1 MVRSQE
7 FIGGVIRS
15 CLGECSLQNSDQ
27 NLLRDSHYQIGDRT
41 ILLKGNVPGFG
52 GLAPHSAVV
61 MTLAVNG
68 IIRKNLSN
76 KIV

>member
-1 MVRSQE
+1 
-7 FIGGVIRS
+7 
-15 CLGECSLQNSDQ
+15 LW
-27 NLLRDSHYQIGDRT
+27 LLPPFTKILDDDITGT